1 MTKPDAAADP
11 RPDTDAW
18 ARDTEEKVLLAAL
31 PLAAAEG
38 WTRRLALRAGAEAGL
53 SPGEV
58 ELLLPNGP
66 ADLAALLSRRHDAR
80 ALAQLGGLDPQ
91 TLKIRER
98 IRTAVETRLD
108 VAMLDEAALRRCAG
122 FLALP
127 QNLPLAGRLAWESAD
142 RLWRWAGDTAT
153 DENHYSK
160 RAILSAMLTG
170 ALAIHMASGRGAAMA
185 FVDARIANVMRF
197 EMWKATTRLR
207 PTEAVKGLAETLGR
221 LRYSR

>member
-108 VAMLDEAALRRCAG
+108 VAMLDETALRRCSG

-142 RLWRWAGDTAT
+142 HLWRWAGDTAT

-207 PTEAVKGLAETLGR
+207 PTAAVKGLAEPLAR

>member
-122 FLALP
+122 FLALL